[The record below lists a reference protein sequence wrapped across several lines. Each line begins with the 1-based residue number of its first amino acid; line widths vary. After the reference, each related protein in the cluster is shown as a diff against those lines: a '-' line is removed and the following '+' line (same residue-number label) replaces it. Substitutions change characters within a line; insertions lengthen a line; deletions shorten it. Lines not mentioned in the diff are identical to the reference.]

1 MTTVAGH
8 RIHLHLLLPV
18 PCPSFAAT
26 FRITGMAET
35 WTVRRLLE
43 WTTGFFERKQVDSPR
58 LSAELLLGHVMGLPR
73 IQLYTNYERQVG
85 EKELERFRELV
96 RRAGEQ
102 EPIAY
107 LTGKSHFFNLELEVG
122 RGVLIPR
129 PDTET
134 LVENVLQMARRTV
147 GLEHARVL
155 DLCTGSGCIVLAILE
170 RLKGASAV
178 AVDLSDKAV
187 EAATANAKKLGLSDR
202 VRILKGDLYEPIAS
216 QGDIADARP
225 FDLIVSNPPYIPS
238 ADISKL
244 DRNVRDYEP
253 LEALDGGEDGL
264 AFHRRILAG
273 ATDRLVGG
281 GRIYLEIQFDQGEAV
296 GGLMKGTKGLT
307 EVRVLKD
314 YGGRD
319 RVVTGVKGE

>member
-1 MTTVAGH
+1 
-8 RIHLHLLLPV
+8 
-18 PCPSFAAT
+18 
-26 FRITGMAET
+26 MAES

-43 WTTGFFERKQVDSPR
+43 WTTGFFQRKQVDSPR
-58 LSAELLLGHVMGLPR
+58 LSAELLLGHVMALPR
-73 IQLYTNYERQVG
+73 IQLYTNYERAVG
-85 EKELERFRELV
+85 ETELERFRELV

-107 LTGKSHFFNLELEVG
+107 LTGKAPFFNLELLVD

-178 AVDLSDKAV
+178 ATDLSDKAV
-187 EAATANAKKLGLSDR
+187 QVASANAAKLGLSDR
-202 VRILKGDLYEPIAS
+202 VRILTGDLYEPISA
-216 QGDIADARP
+216 QGDIADVQP

-238 ADISKL
+238 GDIAKL

-253 LEALDGGEDGL
+253 HEALDGGEDGL

-273 ATDRLVGG
+273 AADRLAVG
-281 GRIYLEIQFDQGEAV
+281 GRIYLEIQFNQGEAV
-296 GGLMKGTKGLT
+296 GGLMAATKGLK
-307 EVRVLKD
+307 EIRVLKD
-314 YGGRD
+314 YAGHD
-319 RVVTGVKGE
+319 RVVTAVKGD